1 MKYIALYKKY
11 NIQVEDKLYN
21 FFDPDYIYIPFNN
34 KNLLKKQ
41 DDYIQINEHITD
53 NNLIV
58 RSSISGKIIGLK
70 RINKISYLVIEN
82 DYKEKKNRL
91 SSTYRKYNIDNI
103 LSSIEYFGNEILLD
117 KLKINNRFDNI
128 VINTVV
134 DEEYCKN
141 DLINFNEN
149 IKEMLELIDL
159 LAFIYKSSSANII
172 INENDTKIIENSL
185 NIIGGYP
192 NINITLVKD
201 LYLLGRQKYL
211 LDYLKNDSNN
221 TLYLTID
228 ELLFI
233 INAVKHKKI
242 NDTEI
247 ITICGNA
254 IKKSI
259 VLRCKKY
266 VLLSDIIKKYI
277 KIIDNNYIVFINGI
291 IGGYEANLDN
301 VVITDDIKAIYIMK
315 KESIKEYECT
325 KCGKCMEVCPL
336 NINIFS
342 KRSIKKCID
351 CGLCNYICP
360 SYINI
365 RKYVKENK

>member
-149 IKEMLELIDL
+149 IKE
-159 LAFIYKSSSANII
+159 K
-172 INENDTKIIENSL
+172 
-185 NIIGGYP
+185 
-192 NINITLVKD
+192 
-201 LYLLGRQKYL
+201 
-211 LDYLKNDSNN
+211 
-221 TLYLTID
+221 
-228 ELLFI
+228 
-233 INAVKHKKI
+233 
-242 NDTEI
+242 
-247 ITICGNA
+247 
-254 IKKSI
+254 
-259 VLRCKKY
+259 
-266 VLLSDIIKKYI
+266 
-277 KIIDNNYIVFINGI
+277 
-291 IGGYEANLDN
+291 
-301 VVITDDIKAIYIMK
+301 
-315 KESIKEYECT
+315 
-325 KCGKCMEVCPL
+325 
-336 NINIFS
+336 
-342 KRSIKKCID
+342 
-351 CGLCNYICP
+351 
-360 SYINI
+360 
-365 RKYVKENK
+365 